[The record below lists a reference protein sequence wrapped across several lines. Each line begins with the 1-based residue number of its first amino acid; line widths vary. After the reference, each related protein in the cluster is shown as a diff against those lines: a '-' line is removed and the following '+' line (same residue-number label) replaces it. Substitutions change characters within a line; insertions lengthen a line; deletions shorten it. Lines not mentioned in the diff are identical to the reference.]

1 MAGLQVYPKLAQLNG
16 AKDLLARWAELG
28 CGIPCDDRIMTA
40 AEGSPLAQPI
50 TVFGRRLGNRWCIH
64 PMEGWD
70 GTPDG
75 RPSDWTRR
83 RWEAFRPERGKLIWA
98 ARRRPSGTT
107 AGPTR
112 TS

>member
-28 CGIPCDDRIMTA
+28 CGIPCDDQIMTA
-40 AEGSPLAQPI
+40 RRGLAPAQPI
-50 TVFGRRLGNRWCIH
+50 TVFGRRFGNRWCIH

-83 RWEAFRPERGKLIWA
+83 RWERFGRSGAKLIW
-98 ARRRPSGTT
+98 RRGR
-107 AGPTR
+107 
-112 TS
+112 